1 MSVFKII
8 NLLDKKQT
16 LFFILFFILSLI
28 SMILET
34 ISIGLLIP
42 FVSTIISDTKSE
54 NFFKI
59 FSYFELE
66 NKNKEEILFFIAILI
81 LIIQTFKSFFL
92 TIYSFIE
99 QKFLTDIR
107 AEISNKLFQIYLN
120 KPLVYYLNNNSSE
133 FIRNIQDS
141 NVLRM
146 LFRNIIQL
154 IKELILFIGLSILVI
169 FFE

>member
-59 FSYFELE
+59 FRYFELE

-99 QKFLTDIR
+99 QKF
-107 AEISNKLFQIYLN
+107 
-120 KPLVYYLNNNSSE
+120 
-133 FIRNIQDS
+133 
-141 NVLRM
+141 
-146 LFRNIIQL
+146 
-154 IKELILFIGLSILVI
+154 
-169 FFE
+169 

>member
-28 SMILET
+28 SMIFET

-42 FVSTIISDTKSE
+42 FVSTVISDTKSE

-59 FSYFELE
+59 FRYFELE

-81 LIIQTFKSFFL
+81 LIVQSFKSFF
-92 TIYSFIE
+92 
-99 QKFLTDIR
+99 
-107 AEISNKLFQIYLN
+107 
-120 KPLVYYLNNNSSE
+120 
-133 FIRNIQDS
+133 
-141 NVLRM
+141 
-146 LFRNIIQL
+146 
-154 IKELILFIGLSILVI
+154 
-169 FFE
+169 